1 MHISEGVLSAPVLI
15 SGAVIAAA
23 GVGIGMKKL
32 DYDRIPQVAVLSSAF
47 FVASLVHVPIGPS
60 SVHLILNGL
69 LGLLLGW
76 MSFPAI
82 LIALFLQAVLFQF
95 GGVTTLGV
103 NTVTMALPAVFC
115 FLVFRAGVMSE
126 RTRISMLFSFLCGVV
141 SVFLAAI
148 LVAIALMSTGKSF
161 SAAAKLIVVAH
172 LPVMAIEGIIT
183 MLCVRFLKK
192 VRPEV
197 LEMTHAKKSL

>member
-15 SGAVIAAA
+15 S
-23 GVGIGMKKL
+23 
-32 DYDRIPQVAVLSSAF
+32 
-47 FVASLVHVPIGPS
+47 VPIGPS

-76 MSFPAI
+76 MAFPAI
-82 LIALFLQAVLFQF
+82 MIALFLQAVLFQF

-115 FLVFRAGVMSE
+115 YLVFRRGVLSE
-126 RTRISMLFSFLCGVV
+126 RSRISMLSSFLCGAV
-141 SVFLAAI
+141 SVFLAGL
-148 LVAIALMSTGKSF
+148 LVATALMSTGKSF

-192 VRPEV
+192 VKPEV
-197 LEMTHAKKSL
+197 LEVTHGG

>member
-15 SGAVIAAA
+15 SGAAIAAA
-23 GVGIGMKKL
+23 GVGIGIKKL

-76 MSFPAI
+76 MAFPAI

-115 FLVFRAGVMSE
+115 YLVFRVGVMSE
-126 RTRISMLFSFLCGVV
+126 RSRLPMLFSFLCGAV
-141 SVFLAAI
+141 SVFLAGI
-148 LVAIALMSTGKSF
+148 LVAIALMCTGKSF
-161 SAAAKLIVVAH
+161 SAAAQLIVVAH
-172 LPVMAIEGIIT
+172 LPVMAIEGMIT

-192 VRPEV
+192 VKPEV
-197 LEMTHAKKSL
+197 LEVPHAKKSA

>member
-15 SGAVIAAA
+15 SGAAMAAA

-76 MSFPAI
+76 TAFPAI

-95 GGVTTLGV
+95 GGITTLGV
-103 NTVTMALPAVFC
+103 NTVTMAFPAVFC

-126 RTRISMLFSFLCGVV
+126 RSSVSLFFSFLCGAA
-141 SVFLAAI
+141 SVLLAGI

-161 SAAAKLIVVAH
+161 SAAGKLIVAAH
-172 LPVMAIEGIIT
+172 LPVMAIEGVIT

-192 VRPEV
+192 VKPEV
-197 LEMTHAKKSL
+197 LEVGHAKKSA

>member
-69 LGLLLGW
+69 LGLLLEW
-76 MSFPAI
+76 ISFPAI
-82 LIALFLQAVLFQF
+82 LIAL
-95 GGVTTLGV
+95 
-103 NTVTMALPAVFC
+103 
-115 FLVFRAGVMSE
+115 
-126 RTRISMLFSFLCGVV
+126 
-141 SVFLAAI
+141 
-148 LVAIALMSTGKSF
+148 
-161 SAAAKLIVVAH
+161 
-172 LPVMAIEGIIT
+172 
-183 MLCVRFLKK
+183 
-192 VRPEV
+192 
-197 LEMTHAKKSL
+197 